1 MKETRLQ
8 LFINLYDESYSIT
21 KKIIK
26 SDVHIFKLHANVYNS
41 ALSNMCLK
49 MYTYVYYNTTFA
61 KLFINT
67 EIVLTCVQDESITA
81 GYMQNLYKIL
91 TC

>member
-1 MKETRLQ
+1 
-8 LFINLYDESYSIT
+8 
-21 KKIIK
+21 
-26 SDVHIFKLHANVYNS
+26 
-41 ALSNMCLK
+41 MCLK

-67 EIVLTCVQDESITA
+67 EIVLTYVQDESITA

-91 TC
+91 TCWMEFYTSFPLLQHQIPVIAG